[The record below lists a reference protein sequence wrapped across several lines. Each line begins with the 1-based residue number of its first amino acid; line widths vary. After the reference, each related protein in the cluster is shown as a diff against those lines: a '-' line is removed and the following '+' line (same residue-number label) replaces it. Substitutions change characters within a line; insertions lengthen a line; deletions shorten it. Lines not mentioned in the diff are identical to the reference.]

1 MPRRTRRTAVA
12 AARLVSTP
20 SRDVTPSRRGPTD
33 ANSQSPPGDPALA
46 PCKIWLARHLEGER
60 LTRRWQELE
69 TYLIRE
75 HDWFRLGRRRQATIR
90 EGAEL
95 LALGHRLRDIQH
107 LNSELIAAL
116 PHVRATTVQGLA
128 AKLEVAATHIRPE
141 DSRDAHEL
149 VQSILH
155 DLIEMQRLAGPS

>member
-1 MPRRTRRTAVA
+1 MVH
-12 AARLVSTP
+12 
-20 SRDVTPSRRGPTD
+20 
-33 ANSQSPPGDPALA
+33 DPALP
-46 PCKIWLARHLEGER
+46 PCAAWLARHAEAEL

-75 HDWFRLGRRRQATIR
+75 HDWFRLGRRRQAAIR

-95 LALGHRLRDIQH
+95 LAIGHRLRDIQH

-116 PHVRATTVQGLA
+116 PGVRATTAMGLA
-128 AKLEVAATHIRPE
+128 AKLEVAAAHIRPE

-149 VQSILH
+149 VQSILR
-155 DLIEMQRLAGPS
+155 DLLEMQRPTASSEH